1 MSLIIFE
8 TAMRRANFSVGYVIA
23 FSFTRGAFEEVA
35 RAKSDG
41 LNIRLIR
48 VKELLLMIRRP
59 GNPLTKLGPQP
70 DGEILPIPPMRKAKD
85 LPSAE
90 QLVESARSQAG

>member
-1 MSLIIFE
+1 MSSRSAF
-8 TAMRRANFSVGYVIA
+8 TA
-23 FSFTRGAFEEVA
+23 RGAFEEVA

-59 GNPLTKLGPQP
+59 GNPLTKHGPQP

-90 QLVESARSQAG
+90 QLVESAPVAKPASPAPGRSVACN